1 VSASRSARQHR
12 RLVLATDLGDEVI
25 ADVRRVRMEEWA
37 KQMVLQV
44 SWCLAY
50 GCGWRSWD

>member
-1 VSASRSARQHR
+1 
-12 RLVLATDLGDEVI
+12 VLATDLGDEVI